1 MDYQL
6 RCRIDRPKRSTSIRR
21 RYLSKIDQNSLKKPT
36 KSSLNQVEFFF
47 SLNVRLN
54 ILLQSQMQIETENP
68 LPRMEELT
76 ANPESM
82 INVPQGSIA
91 SDVQQVEDLNE
102 IEANSDVVDQQHE
115 IVSEM
120 SNLHVDEVNYT
131 SNAYRHGYFV

>member
-54 ILLQSQMQIETENP
+54 ILLQSQVQIETENP

>member
-1 MDYQL
+1 
-6 RCRIDRPKRSTSIRR
+6 
-21 RYLSKIDQNSLKKPT
+21 
-36 KSSLNQVEFFF
+36 
-47 SLNVRLN
+47 
-54 ILLQSQMQIETENP
+54 MQIETENP

>member
-54 ILLQSQMQIETENP
+54 ILLQSQVQIETENP

-131 SNAYRHGYFV
+131 SNAYRHGNFV